1 MKTACMIVQN
11 YYDVDPRVR
20 RKAQSLISAGYEV
33 DVIALQPPERKQNP
47 YVLNDV
53 TVYGIPLGK
62 RRASLVRYLFEYF
75 WFFIRAS
82 YLVNKLMKNNMYD
95 IIDINTLPDFLVFA
109 AIGQKRKGAKVF
121 LDLHESM
128 PEFYQ
133 SKFEVSEN
141 NLIIRLLRWQ
151 EKLSINFSDWVLT
164 IHKPMQAIFE
174 KRGLNPDKTTILTN
188 SADPKPFQQ
197 FIEMKST
204 ESNNPFVFMYHG
216 TLTRLYGLDIAVNA
230 FSIASEDMPGA
241 EFWIIGDGPE
251 MASLQE
257 QINSLSI
264 RDRIKLIG
272 RVPKDDIPEWL
283 AKCNAGVLPTRKDI
297 YSEISFSNKLPEYII
312 MRKPVLL
319 SRLKTIRHYFRENSL
334 LFFEPE
340 NVNALAENMIRA
352 FRDHDLRSELVDSA
366 LEDYNDINWATMSV
380 RYISAV
386 RKLTNNGNHERE

>member
-1 MKTACMIVQN
+1 MIVQN
-11 YYDVDPRVR
+11 YYDIDPRVR
-20 RKAQSLISAGYEV
+20 RKAQSLISEGYTV

-47 YVLNDV
+47 YVLNNV

-62 RRASLVRYLFEYF
+62 RRASLMRYLFEYF

-82 YLVNKLMKNNMYD
+82 YTVNKLMQNIKYD

-109 AIGQKRKGAKVF
+109 AFGPKQNGAKVI

-133 SKFEVSEN
+133 SKFGVSEN
-141 NLIIRLLRWQ
+141 NFIIRLLRWQ
-151 EKLSINFSDWVLT
+151 ENLSINFSDWVLT
-164 IHKPMQAIFE
+164 IHEPMQAIFE
-174 KRGLNPDKTTILTN
+174 KRGLDPAKATVLTN
-188 SADPKPFQQ
+188 SVDPKPFQR
-197 FIEMKST
+197 FIETKSI
-204 ESNNPFVFMYHG
+204 ESDNPFVFMYHG

-230 FSIASEDMPGA
+230 FSIASDNMPGS

-251 MASLQE
+251 MVSLQK
-257 QINSLSI
+257 QIDSLPI
-264 RDRIKLIG
+264 RDSIKLIG

-283 AKCNAGVLPTRKDI
+283 EKCNAGVLPTRKDI
-297 YSEISFSNKLPEYII
+297 YTEISFSNKLPEYII

-319 SRLKTIRHYFRENSL
+319 SRLKIIRHYFKENSL

-340 NVNALAENMIRA
+340 NVDALAENMIRA
-352 FRDHDLRSELVDSA
+352 FRDHDLRSELIDSA
-366 LEDYNDINWATMSV
+366 LEDYEKINWATMSA

-386 RKLTNNGNHERE
+386 RKLTSEEYQS